1 MNNLVVEHEKLIKNY
16 LRDLDILEAHKTK
29 IGVLKEEKT
38 NFLEKKKIRF
48 LKSEHHFLLE
58 KNNALTQEMKSNKP
72 SSSVNEIFHLGTKML
87 NEILDKCKNHGDK
100 KGLGYINKD
109 ETPSSGETMFM
120 KGKYETLN

>member
-1 MNNLVVEHEKLIKNY
+1 MK
-16 LRDLDILEAHKTK
+16 
-29 IGVLKEEKT
+29 
-38 NFLEKKKIRF
+38 KKKIRF

-72 SSSVNEIFHLGTKML
+72 SSSMNEIFHPGTKML